1 MKYEQKNGWEI
12 ISDAEKNQ
20 IFDFCEAYKKY
31 LDNSKTERLC
41 VDYTIELAKHA
52 GFVEF
57 DENKALKNGDK
68 IYINNRGKSII
79 LAVIGEKNILEGINL
94 VASHID
100 SPRLDLKQNP
110 LYEDTDLALFKTHY
124 YGGIKK
130 YQWTTIPLAMYG
142 VVVKADGTKINI
154 AIGDDEND
162 PVFCITDLL
171 PHLAQKQMSQK
182 ISEAIP
188 GENLN
193 VLIGSIPDDSDK
205 EKIKSAIIKMLNEK
219 YGIVEEDFLSAEIE
233 VVPSGKARDIGF
245 DRSLIGSY
253 GHDDR
258 VCSYGA
264 LKGIL
269 EIDNPEKTAVCLL
282 ADKEEIGSMGNT
294 GMQAEYFEYA
304 ISAMINSQTG
314 NFNELM
320 LRKCFA
326 NSKCLSADVGAAMD
340 PTYKEV
346 SEPRNAPKANYGVM
360 VCKYTGAR
368 GKSGSS
374 DASAEFM
381 GEIRKICID
390 NNIVWQIGELGKVD
404 EGGGGTVAQFV
415 ANRNIDTIDC
425 GVPVLSMHA
434 PFEIVAKMDVY
445 MSYKLYKAFYLI

>member
-12 ISDAEKNQ
+12 ISEDEKNQ
-20 IFDFCEAYKKY
+20 VYDFCESYKEY
-31 LDNSKTERLC
+31 LNNGKTERLC
-41 VDYTIELAKHA
+41 VDYTIALAKEA
-52 GFVEF
+52 GFAEF
-57 DENKALKNGDK
+57 NETKKLVAGDK

-79 LAVIGEKNILEGINL
+79 LAVVGKKDITEGINL
-94 VASHID
+94 D

-110 LYEDTDLALFKTHY
+110 LYEDTDLALLKTHY

-142 VVVKADGTKINI
+142 VVVKADGTKVNI

-162 PVFCITDLL
+162 PVFCVTDLL

-182 ISEAIP
+182 LGEAIP

-193 VLIGSIPDDSDK
+193 VLIGSLPTDTEKD
-205 EKIKSAIIKMLNEK
+205 KIKETVLVILNEK
-219 YGIVEEDFLSAEIE
+219 YGIEEEDFLSAEIE
-233 VVPSGKARDIGF
+233 VVPSGKARDIGL
-245 DRSLIGSY
+245 DRSLIGAY

-269 EIDNPEKTAVCLL
+269 EIDNPDKTAVCLL

-304 ISAMINSQTG
+304 ISAMINSQSG
-314 NFNELM
+314 
-320 LRKCFA
+320 

-360 VCKYTGAR
+360 ICKYTGAR

-381 GEIRKICID
+381 GEVRKICKD
-390 NNIVWQIGELGKVD
+390 NDIVWQIGELGKVD
-404 EGGGGTVAQFV
+404 EGGGGTVAQYV

-445 MSYKLYKAFYLI
+445 MSYKLYKSFYLI

>member
-12 ISDAEKNQ
+12 VKETEKKQ
-20 IFDFCEAYKKY
+20 IFDFCELYKDY
-31 LDNSKTERLC
+31 LNKGKTERLC
-41 VDYTIELAKHA
+41 VENSIVLAETV
-52 GFVEF
+52 GFKEF
-57 DENKALKNGDK
+57 DENEKLNAGDK
-68 IYINNRGKSII
+68 IYINNRGKALI
-79 LAVIGEKNILEGINL
+79 LAVIGENDITDGINL

-130 YQWTTIPLAMYG
+130 YQWTTIPLAIYG

-171 PHLAQKQMSQK
+171 PHLAQKQMTQK
-182 ISEAIP
+182 MGEAIP

-193 VLIGSIPDDSDK
+193 VLIGSMPGDTDK
-205 EKIKSAIIKMLNEK
+205 EKVKEAVLKLLNDK
-219 YGIVEEDFLSAEIE
+219 YKIEEEDFLSAEIE

-245 DRSLIGSY
+245 DRSLIGAY

-269 EIDNPEKTAVCLL
+269 DIQNPKKTAVCLL

-294 GMQAEYFEYA
+294 GMQAEYLEYA
-304 ISAMINSQTG
+304 ISAMINARKGS
-314 NFNELM
+314 FNELM
-320 LRKCFA
+320 IRKCFA

-346 SEPRNAPKANYGVM
+346 SEPRNAPKSNYGVM
-360 VCKYTGAR
+360 VCKYTGSR

-381 GEIRKICID
+381 GEIRKICKD

-434 PFEIVAKMDVY
+434 PFEVVAKFDVY
-445 MSYKLYKAFYLI
+445 MSYKLYKSFYLI

>member
-12 ISDAEKNQ
+12 VDEKEKKQ
-20 IFDFCEAYKKY
+20 IFELCDSYKKY
-31 LDNSKTERLC
+31 LDNGKTERLC
-41 VDYTIELAKHA
+41 VNYTISLAKEA
-52 GFVEF
+52 GFTEF
-57 DENKALKNGDK
+57 DENKKLNPGDK
-68 IYINNRGKSII
+68 IYINNRDKSII
-79 LAVIGEKNILEGINL
+79 LAIIGKSPVASGINL
-94 VASHID
+94 VAAHID

-142 VVVKADGTKINI
+142 VVVKSDGTKVEIS
-154 AIGDDEND
+154 IGDND
-162 PVFCITDLL
+162 NEPAFCVTDLL

-182 ISEAIP
+182 MSEAIP

-193 VLIGSIPDDSDK
+193 VLIGSMPSDTDK
-205 EKIKSAIIKMLNEK
+205 EKIKETVLKILNDK
-219 YGIVEEDFLSAEIE
+219 YGIEEEDFLSAEIE

-245 DRSLIGSY
+245 DRSLLGAY

-258 VCSYGA
+258 VCAYGA

-269 EIDNPEKTAVCLL
+269 DIENPEKTAVCLL

-294 GMQAEYFEYA
+294 GMQSEYFEYA
-304 ISAMINSQTG
+304 ISAMINAQTD
-314 NFNELM
+314 NFNEFM

-346 SEPRNAPKANYGVM
+346 SEPRNAPKANFGVM
-360 VCKYTGAR
+360 ICKYTGAR

-381 GEIRKICID
+381 GEIRKICKD

-434 PFEIVAKMDVY
+434 PFEVVAKLDVY
-445 MSYKLYKAFYLI
+445 MSYKLYKSFYLI

>member
-1 MKYEQKNGWEI
+1 M
-12 ISDAEKNQ
+12 
-20 IFDFCEAYKKY
+20 
-31 LDNSKTERLC
+31 
-41 VDYTIELAKHA
+41 
-52 GFVEF
+52 
-57 DENKALKNGDK
+57 
-68 IYINNRGKSII
+68 
-79 LAVIGEKNILEGINL
+79 
-94 VASHID
+94 
-100 SPRLDLKQNP
+100 
-110 LYEDTDLALFKTHY
+110 
-124 YGGIKK
+124 
-130 YQWTTIPLAMYG
+130 
-142 VVVKADGTKINI
+142 
-154 AIGDDEND
+154 
-162 PVFCITDLL
+162 
-171 PHLAQKQMSQK
+171 
-182 ISEAIP
+182 
-188 GENLN
+188 
-193 VLIGSIPDDSDK
+193 
-205 EKIKSAIIKMLNEK
+205 
-219 YGIVEEDFLSAEIE
+219 
-233 VVPSGKARDIGF
+233 PSGKARDIGL
-245 DRSLIGSY
+245 DRSLIGAY

-264 LKGIL
+264 LRGIL

-294 GMQAEYFEYA
+294 GMQAEYFEHA

-314 NFNELM
+314 NYNELM

-360 VCKYTGAR
+360 ICKYTGAR

-381 GEIRKICID
+381 GEIRKICKYND
-390 NNIVWQIGELGKVD
+390 IVWQIGELGKVD

>member
-12 ISDAEKNQ
+12 ISEDEKNQ
-20 IFDFCEAYKKY
+20 VYDFCESYKEY
-31 LDNSKTERLC
+31 LNNGKTERLC
-41 VDYTIELAKHA
+41 VDYTIALAKEA
-52 GFVEF
+52 GFAEF
-57 DENKALKNGDK
+57 NETKKLVAGDK

-79 LAVIGEKNILEGINL
+79 LAVVGKKDITEGINL
-94 VASHID
+94 VAAHID

-110 LYEDTDLALFKTHY
+110 LYEDTDLALLKTHY

-142 VVVKADGTKINI
+142 VVVKADGTKVNI

-162 PVFCITDLL
+162 PVFCVTDLL

-182 ISEAIP
+182 LGEAIP

-193 VLIGSIPDDSDK
+193 VLIGSLPTDTEKD
-205 EKIKSAIIKMLNEK
+205 KIKETVLVILNEK
-219 YGIVEEDFLSAEIE
+219 YGIEEEDFLSAEIE
-233 VVPSGKARDIGF
+233 VVPSGKARDIGL
-245 DRSLIGSY
+245 DRSLIGAY

-269 EIDNPEKTAVCLL
+269 EIDNPDKTAVCLL

-304 ISAMINSQTG
+304 ISAMINSQSG

-360 VCKYTGAR
+360 ICKYTGAR

-381 GEIRKICID
+381 GEVRKICKD
-390 NNIVWQIGELGKVD
+390 NDIVWQIGELGLH
-404 EGGGGTVAQFV
+404 
-415 ANRNIDTIDC
+415 N
-425 GVPVLSMHA
+425 P
-434 PFEIVAKMDVY
+434 
-445 MSYKLYKAFYLI
+445 